1 MSRFSVTS
9 GSESKGRMSAGV
21 FSPGAEGSQ
30 GSALGGPYTCAGGAS
45 VAPTRGP
52 RAMEAA
58 CAKAFASSAAPSNTA
73 LRTGPRAAAQSER
86 AKRTPARWHRRGP
99 HRPGGR
105 PPQSPPP
112 PARARRCCRSRRRW
126 SRRRRG
132 RSPAPWACRR
142 HRRAGR
148 TRARARPPIPVPC
161 VSRCSW
167 VASRR
172 SYALNLSPRG
182 ARRMPPAEE
191 GVAHAGVGGA
201 GELGLDARQLA
212 GRDVGLAQGLVA
224 LRPAL
229 DPTPVLHA
237 AVVDH
242 DLEDLS
248 LAVGALHDGYGRLVR
263 RFVRHCSV
271 VLLALSS
278 VRRPPVW

>member
-1 MSRFSVTS
+1 MTSSLPTPMAFRASRI
-9 GSESKGRMSAGV
+9 
-21 FSPGAEGSQ
+21 
-30 GSALGGPYTCAGGAS
+30 
-45 VAPTRGP
+45 
-52 RAMEAA
+52 AA
-58 CAKAFASSAAPSNTA
+58 WS
-73 LRTGPRAAAQSER
+73 
-86 AKRTPARWHRRGP
+86 
-99 HRPGGR
+99 
-105 PPQSPPP
+105 
-112 PARARRCCRSRRRW
+112 RARVGW
-126 SRRRRG
+126 AWRRRG
-132 RSPAPWACRR
+132 R
-142 HRRAGR
+142 AG
-148 TRARARPPIPVPC
+148 RARARPPPPIPVQC

-172 SYALNLSPRG
+172 SYALNLRPRG

-229 DPTPVLHA
+229 EPHLVLNA

-271 VLLALSS
+271 VLLALYS
-278 VRRPPVW
+278 VRRPTV